1 MVLTMKHLAA
11 IQVEFLKE
19 ARKWDDMT
27 FDDQKAYLKRHPQS
41 KRRLTSKK
49 SDELTTKAK
58 ALAKAKRLAVLKTL
72 PDDYESFFK
81 TLKQKYPKK
90 KKLIDKLQA
99 RIEDTNS
106 VNYMARYEKDSKDKT
121 QKEKSNTKKW
131 LNNMFKDV
139 DRIMSKL

>member
-1 MVLTMKHLAA
+1 MKHFAA
-11 IQVEFLKE
+11 IQLEFIKE

-27 FDDQKAYLKRHPQS
+27 IDDQKTYLKRHPKS

-49 SDELTTKAK
+49 SVELTTKAK

-72 PDDYESFFK
+72 PDDYESFFDL
-81 TLKQKYPKK
+81 LKQKYPKK

-131 LNNMFKDV
+131 LNNMFKDI
-139 DRIMSKL
+139 DKIISEL